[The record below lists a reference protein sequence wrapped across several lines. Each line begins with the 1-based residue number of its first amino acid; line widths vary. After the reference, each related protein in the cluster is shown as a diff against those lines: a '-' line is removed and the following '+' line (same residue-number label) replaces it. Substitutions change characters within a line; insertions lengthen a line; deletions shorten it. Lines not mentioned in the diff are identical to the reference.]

1 MIVKNTADKLELS
14 VQHLSDQYDAVLV
27 EMQKQSAEIAVLKKQ
42 AHPAQSSD
50 TSKNVH
56 DLQKQ
61 TIGHEITH
69 AFEVNGFL
77 FDDEG
82 REAFWGTNMTE
93 ELLLEKALCL
103 RRYHNEIDPPR
114 RQAGVDDELDSENM
128 ADFAGML
135 VTLNAFNALPL
146 PERSMLLPESAGVA
160 LTPEQAFFVSY
171 CASNCDSGVKV
182 VRRYAI
188 GKGRCMVP
196 VMNDPRFAKA
206 FGCSDRARMNPK
218 MKCSYW

>member
-1 MIVKNTADKLELS
+1 
-14 VQHLSDQYDAVLV
+14 
-27 EMQKQSAEIAVLKKQ
+27 MQKQSAEIAVLKKQ

-82 REAFWGTNMTE
+82 RESFWGTNMTE

-146 PERSMLLPESAGVA
+146 PERTMLLPESAGVA